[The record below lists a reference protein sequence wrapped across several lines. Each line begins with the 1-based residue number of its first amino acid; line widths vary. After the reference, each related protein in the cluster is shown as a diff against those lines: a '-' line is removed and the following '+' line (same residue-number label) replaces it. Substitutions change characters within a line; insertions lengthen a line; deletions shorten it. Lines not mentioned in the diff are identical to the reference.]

1 MKSLNQKRRRSS
13 GLVGEAV
20 RVHRYSAGH
29 HQDERNNA
37 ISFQK
42 KKKKKKKQAFLHIYA

>member
-1 MKSLNQKRRRSS
+1 MKSLNQKRSS

-20 RVHRYSAGH
+20 RVHRYSARH

-42 KKKKKKKQAFLHIYA
+42 KKKKKQAFLHIYA